1 MDAHTQAQNLFQHIA
16 EHGGATVSRS
26 SGSVVGFD
34 GGYQVALDGA
44 EVVLPAFTPT
54 ALANY
59 MQTTTAHP
67 HAPFFGFWMHDGR
80 LYADVSVHVAD
91 RTEALAVGR
100 HEGQIAVWD
109 WTAFDSVKC

>member
-1 MDAHTQAQNLFQHIA
+1 MNAQAHALFDHIA
-16 EHGGATVSRS
+16 ANGGATVSRA

-34 GGYQVALDGA
+34 GGYQVALEGA
-44 EVVLPAFTPT
+44 EVVLPAFTPA

-91 RTEALAVGR
+91 RAEALAIGR

-109 WTAFDSVKC
+109 WGSFTSVEC